1 MSNKTKSNRGG
12 ARYRTV
18 RRKHRYVPRRHRN
31 NSRKHSLSG
40 IPRRIMQQM
49 RMAKIQRQI
58 ESTQAMARGSPPSSP
73 STSYSR
79 LNSRRLNSRR
89 LNSRS
94 LRAVNRAIGAMGS
107 LGSKYMPISHKKRR
121 QSHRMSVNK

>member
-79 LNSRRLNSRR
+79 LNSRRLNSR
-89 LNSRS
+89 S

>member
-18 RRKHRYVPRRHRN
+18 RRKHRHVPRRHRN

-40 IPRRIMQQM
+40 IPRRIMHQIT
-49 RMAKIQRQI
+49 MAKIQKQMT
-58 ESTQAMARGSPPSSP
+58 SMQAMARGSPPSSP
-73 STSYSR
+73 SASYGSNGR
-79 LNSRRLNSRR
+79 TM
-89 LNSRS
+89 
-94 LRAVNRAIGAMGS
+94 RALDRAIGSMGS

>member
-40 IPRRIMQQM
+40 IPRRIMQQSQRIMQQM

-58 ESTQAMARGSPPSSP
+58 DSMQAMARGSPPSSP
-73 STSYSR
+73 SAYYNR
-79 LNSRRLNSRR
+79 LPT
-89 LNSRS
+89 RS
-94 LRAVNRAIGAMGS
+94 IRAVNRAIGAMGS